1 MENIMSDQVVVKR
14 VRMEVRNV
22 DFNDVDGNPIPTL
35 VIEIPLVDFTPS
47 EGRISEIWEEFYT
60 NKAGKDVWSTY
71 IARIGDRFGKMYKDL
86 KSLILPGGGTLEGYS
101 LKLSLKAPRV
111 TAKQS
116 VHKPLVE
123 VDDFGGNFAPM
134 GGHSQDIHSGAVGSV
149 QGTDQPEKKI
159 IRANGK
165 K

>member
-1 MENIMSDQVVVKR
+1 MSELAEVKR
-14 VRMEVRNV
+14 VRMSVQNV
-22 DFNDVDGNPIPTL
+22 DMKSQDGNLIPTL

-47 EGRISEIWEEFYT
+47 EGRISEIWEEMYT

-71 IARIGDRFGKMYKDL
+71 VARIGDRFGKMYKDL
-86 KSLILPGGGTLEGYS
+86 KSLTLPDGGTLEGYS
-101 LKLSLKAPRV
+101 FKLSLKAPRV
-111 TAKQS
+111 SAKQS

-123 VDDFGGNFAPM
+123 DDSFGANYAPM
-134 GGHSQDIHSGAVGSV
+134 GGHSQDVHAEAIGSLQGSGK
-149 QGTDQPEKKI
+149 PEGKV